1 MSFEAQELRIK
12 SREPEKQIE
21 EIRRWGKSLVEM
33 LNYALNHL
41 DETNFVDGISQN
53 VAGTEISNVVKKA
66 LNDQYTDLRTLTIAR
81 TKSKASQ
88 NEGNAIL
95 GDIKICWGI
104 ATVTPTA
111 AGESANAPV
120 LFPFAYTNK
129 PNVQVTCENTDP
141 GVRVTGCSY
150 DDLTLTGCNIYV
162 TRTNMTATKVSWL
175 AIGK

>member
-1 MSFEAQELRIK
+1 MSIEVQELRIK
-12 SREPEKQIE
+12 SKEPEKQIE
-21 EIRRWGKSLVEM
+21 EIRRWAKSLVEN
-33 LNYALNHL
+33 LNYSLNHL
-41 DETNFVDGISQN
+41 DATNFVDGISQN
-53 VAGTEISNVVKKA
+53 VAGTEVSDVVQKA

-95 GDIKICWGI
+95 GDIKICWGV
-104 ATVTPTA
+104 ATVTTTT
-111 AGESANAPV
+111 AGESASTPI

-129 PNVQVTCENTDP
+129 PNVQVTCENMDP

-162 TRTNMTATKVSWL
+162 TRTNTTTTKVSWL